1 MTNSKNQFELFVK
14 TAIAE
19 DVAEGDHSSLSTI
32 PETSRVSALILSKDS
47 GIIAGASRAADIFHF
62 TDPSIKIIFHA
73 NDGDK
78 VKPKDKLLSL
88 EGSARSIL
96 MMERIALNCMQ
107 RMSGIATYT
116 RHLADKISHTSSK
129 ILDTR
134 KTTPGMRFLEKEAV
148 LIGGGVNHR
157 MGLYD
162 MIMIK
167 DNHIDFSGGIENA
180 IEKANHYLSDKKL
193 KLKIEVEVRNFEE
206 LDKVLKLGRVD
217 RIMLDNF
224 TVNDLKSALQK
235 INKRFETEAS
245 GGINENN
252 IIAYAETGVDYISIG
267 ALTHSVK
274 NFDISLMAQK
284 ND

>member
-1 MTNSKNQFELFVK
+1 MTNKADHFANFIK

-19 DVAEGDHSSLSTI
+19 DIAEGDHSSLSTI
-32 PETSRVSALILSKDS
+32 PETSTVKALIISKDT
-47 GIIAGASRAADIFHF
+47 GIIAGVNRVGDIFHSL
-62 TDPSIKIIFHA
+62 DKSIQITTHVK
-73 NDGDK
+73 DGNT
-78 VKPKDKLLSL
+78 VHPKDKLISL
-88 EGSARSIL
+88 EGNARSIL

-116 RHLADKISHTSSK
+116 HSLTKKISHTSTK

-134 KTTPGMRFLEKEAV
+134 KTSPGLRFIEKEAV
-148 LIGGGVNHR
+148 VIGGGVNHR

-180 IEKANHYLSDKKL
+180 ILNANQYLADKKL
-193 KLKIEVEVRNFEE
+193 NLKIEIEVRNFEE
-206 LDKVLKLGRVD
+206 LDEVLKTGKVH

-224 TVNDLKSALQK
+224 SVSDLKTALQK
-235 INKRFETEAS
+235 ISKKFETEAS

-252 IIAYAETGVDYISIG
+252 LVAYAETGVDYISIG

-274 NFDISLMAQK
+274 NFDISLIAQK

>member
-1 MTNSKNQFELFVK
+1 MTNNQEHFDRFIK
-14 TAIAE
+14 SAIAE
-19 DVAEGDHSSLSTI
+19 DIANGDHSSLSTI
-32 PETSRVSALILSKDS
+32 PESSSVKAQIISKDT
-47 GIIAGASRAADIFHF
+47 GVIAGVNRAIEIFHSLDKTINITAF
-62 TDPSIKIIFHA
+62 VK
-73 NDGDK
+73 DGDS
-78 VKPKDKLLSL
+78 VVPKQKLLAL
-88 EGSARSIL
+88 EGNARSIL

-116 RHLADKISHTSSK
+116 KSITSKISHTK
-129 ILDTR
+129 CKLLDTR
-134 KTTPGMRFLEKEAV
+134 KTAPGLRFLEKEAV
-148 LIGGGVNHR
+148 VIGGGMNHR

-180 IEKANHYLSDKKL
+180 VLNANQYIKDKGL
-193 KLKIEVEVRNFEE
+193 DLKIEIEVRNFEE
-206 LDKVLKLGRVD
+206 LDIVLNIGKVH

-224 TVNDLKSALQK
+224 TPDNLKKAVQK

-245 GGINENN
+245 GGITENS
-252 IIAYAETGVDYISIG
+252 IVAYAETGVDYISVG

-274 NFDISLMAQK
+274 NFDISLIAQK

>member
-1 MTNSKNQFELFVK
+1 MTNRTDHFANFIK

-19 DVAEGDHSSLSTI
+19 DIAEGDHSSLSTI
-32 PETSRVSALILSKDS
+32 PETSTVKALIISKDS
-47 GIIAGASRAADIFHF
+47 GIIAGVKRVIDIFHSL
-62 TDPSIKIIFHA
+62 DKSIQITAHVK
-73 NDGDK
+73 DGDT
-78 VKPKDKLLSL
+78 VHPKDKLISL
-88 EGSARSIL
+88 EGNARSIL

-116 RHLADKISHTSSK
+116 NSLTKKISQTSTK

-134 KTTPGMRFLEKEAV
+134 KTSPGLRFIEKEAV
-148 LIGGGVNHR
+148 VIGGGVNHR

-180 IEKANHYLSDKKL
+180 ILNANQYLADKKL
-193 KLKIEVEVRNFEE
+193 NLKIEIEVRNFEE
-206 LDKVLKLGRVD
+206 LDEVLKTGRIH

-224 TVNDLKSALQK
+224 SVSDLKTALQK
-235 INKRFETEAS
+235 INKKFETEAS

-252 IIAYAETGVDYISIG
+252 LVAYAETGVDYISIG

-274 NFDISLMAQK
+274 NFDISLIAQK